1 MAIQK
6 LEIQILVENVSG
18 PPGTLGE
25 GGFSALVIAHSKSE
39 KYKILFD
46 SGPSAVSILNNIK
59 KLQVDLTTINAIVLS
74 HGHWDHV
81 GGLNEI
87 IPLINKRVPLICH
100 PQALSPK
107 WFIDKGESIDVGIQ
121 GFINSPE
128 ELNEQTKLMMTTSP
142 YKFTE
147 SIMTTGEVPR
157 INNFELLSGKLEEV
171 KTLID
176 GKEVPDQLPDDL
188 SLIFHLV
195 DGSVVILTGCC
206 HSGIINTI
214 AKTKTLMKSSKIR
227 GIIGGLHLHDAS
239 IKRLNE
245 TIRELK
251 KYPIKELAPC
261 HCTGLKGKVGL
272 FNAFNKEFIDTTV
285 ASVITIE
292 AIDDVLQSD

>member
-1 MAIQK
+1 MKAIQK

-25 GGFSALVIAHSKSE
+25 GGFSALVKVHSKSE
-39 KYKILFD
+39 EFKILFD
-46 SGPSAVSILNNIK
+46 TGPSAVSILNNIK
-59 KLQVDLTTINAIVLS
+59 KLEVDATTISAIVLS

-81 GGLNEI
+81 GGLIEV

-107 WFIDKGESIDVGIQ
+107 WLIDKGESIDVGIQ
-121 GFINSPE
+121 GFVNSPE
-128 ELNEQTKLMMTTSP
+128 ELNEQIKLMMTTSP

-157 INNFELLSGKLEEV
+157 INNFELLSGKLKEV
-171 KTLID
+171 KTLLD

-195 DGSVVILTGCC
+195 DDSVVILTGCC

-214 AKTKTLMKSSKIR
+214 AKSKILTNSSKIS

-239 IKRLNE
+239 TNRLNE
-245 TIRELK
+245 TVRELK
-251 KYPIKELAPC
+251 QYPIKKLAPC
-261 HCTGLKGKVGL
+261 HCTGLKGKIGL
-272 FNAFNKEFIDTTV
+272 FNAFNKGFIDTTV
-285 ASVITIE
+285 ASLVTIE
-292 AIDDVLQSD
+292 VMDDVF